1 MFKMFARLFAMVE
14 TFLVAGENI
23 GKSASIST
31 GVLVAMATTYELD
44 QMIEL
49 ATKQAALKAKRTELG
64 LD

>member
-1 MFKMFARLFAMVE
+1 MLKMFARLFAMVE
-14 TFLVAGENI
+14 TFLTAGENV
-23 GKSASIST
+23 GKAASIST

-44 QMIEL
+44 QAIEL